1 MYTGEREKEILNILS
16 QDNYV
21 TVEYLAKKIH
31 ISPSSIRRDL
41 KRLELRGLITRSYG
55 GAEIKQSMNKQ
66 IPFFMRSHQNT
77 KEKLPLAK
85 TGASFVKPGDVVF
98 LDSSTSTYFM
108 VRYLKQIKGITVI
121 TNSLATMAECSEYD
135 ITAYLAGGRL
145 NPENRSCFIGMHAES
160 FVKSFHADF
169 CFFSAQ
175 ALAKTGE
182 IYDCFANEIMIRR
195 LMLEN
200 ADKSVFLCDG
210 SKIDRYSAY
219 KMCDLSEVDVVISDA
234 EPEKCLDKEFK
245 NVSFCKIR

>member
-1 MYTGEREKEILNILS
+1 MHTGEREKEIMRILS
-16 QDNYV
+16 EDGYV

-55 GAEIKQSMNKQ
+55 GAELKQSVNRQ

-85 TGASFVKPGDVVF
+85 MGASLVKPGDVVF

-108 VRYLKQIKGITVI
+108 VKYLKQIKGITVI

-135 ITAYLAGGRL
+135 ITAYLAGGKL
-145 NPENRSCFIGMHAES
+145 NPENRSCCIGMYAEQFIS
-160 FVKSFHADF
+160 SFHADF

-175 ALAKTGE
+175 ALASNGE

-195 LMLEN
+195 LMIAN
-200 ADKSVFLCDG
+200 SDKSIFLCDG
-210 SKIDRYSAY
+210 SKLNRFSAY
-219 KMCDLSEVDVVISDA
+219 KMCGLSEIDCIISDA
-234 EPEKCLDKEFK
+234 DTEKYLDKEYK
-245 NVSFCKIR
+245 NICFYKL